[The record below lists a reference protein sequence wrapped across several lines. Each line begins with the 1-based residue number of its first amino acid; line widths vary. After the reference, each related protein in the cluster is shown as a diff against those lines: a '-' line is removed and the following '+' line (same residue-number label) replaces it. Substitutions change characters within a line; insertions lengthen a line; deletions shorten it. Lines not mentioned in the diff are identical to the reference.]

1 MKNGSLEFVSY
12 VTERLRTLVE
22 QYVLYEY
29 MRNYEDMGL
38 SIRESSKRIIEL
50 CKDRDRLRKERL
62 EGKKM
67 RSKIVGVGNTMD
79 SYGDKFMS
87 PPLDDDKKTTQSAI
101 KTLSD
106 QVDSQKYKEPEGKSK
121 KKSKKTKKTK
131 EKSDSDSDSSSSED
145 EGAKTDDKSKKNDE
159 NGKSSKKD
167 GKKEDK
173 KKKQDEDLIDLGL
186 PKTEPIETPNG
197 DIDFLS

>member
-12 VTERLRTLVE
+12 VTERLRSLVE

-50 CKDRDRLRKERL
+50 CKDRDRLKKERL

-87 PPLDDDKKTTQSAI
+87 PPLEDDKKTTQSAI

-121 KKSKKTKKTK
+121 KKSKKAKKAK
-131 EKSDSDSDSSSSED
+131 EGSGSDSDSSSSED
-145 EGAKTDDKSKKNDE
+145 EAATKKEKKNDE
-159 NGKSSKKD
+159 KNKKSSKKED
-167 GKKEDK
+167 KKEDK
-173 KKKQDEDLIDLGL
+173 KKKDEDLIDLGL
-186 PKTEPIETPNG
+186 PKTEPIETADG
-197 DIDFLS
+197 EIDFLS

>member
-12 VTERLRTLVE
+12 VTERLRSLVE

-50 CKDRDRLRKERL
+50 CKDRDRLKKERL

-87 PPLDDDKKTTQSAI
+87 PPLEDDKKTTQSAI

-121 KKSKKTKKTK
+121 KKSKKAKKAK
-131 EKSDSDSDSSSSED
+131 EGSGSDSDSSSSED
-145 EGAKTDDKSKKNDE
+145 EAATKKEKKNDE
-159 NGKSSKKD
+159 KNKKSSKKED
-167 GKKEDK
+167 NKEDK
-173 KKKQDEDLIDLGL
+173 KKKDEDLIDLGL
-186 PKTEPIETPNG
+186 PKTEPIETADG
-197 DIDFLS
+197 EIDFLS

>member
-12 VTERLRTLVE
+12 VTERLRSLVE

-50 CKDRDRLRKERL
+50 CKDRDRLKKERL

-87 PPLDDDKKTTQSAI
+87 PPLEDDKKTTQSAI
-101 KTLSD
+101 KSLSD

-121 KKSKKTKKTK
+121 KKSKKAKKAK
-131 EKSDSDSDSSSSED
+131 EGSGSDSDSSSSED
-145 EGAKTDDKSKKNDE
+145 EGATKKEKKSDEKTKKP
-159 NGKSSKKD
+159 S
-167 GKKEDK
+167 KKEDK
-173 KKKQDEDLIDLGL
+173 KKKDEDLIDLGL
-186 PKTEPIETPNG
+186 PKTEPIETADG
-197 DIDFLS
+197 EIDFLS